1 MWVSWSSCSVT
12 RTPRCL
18 PLGIWNIT
26 VGRGLPLGCR
36 RHGLWLLAV
45 SLRCARHAGYAT
57 RRHVTA
63 LQFSSSCTWQH
74 HVSCNRSLDKA
85 QGRRAGGSSD
95 LWSEGTEGP
104 LSVGRNWRALWRA
117 SGKPE
122 VAQNIWGAQVQSLKG
137 VAGWGKAAETGGLR
151 PESRVCINLIFTWW
165 NKEATEGF

>member
-1 MWVSWSSCSVT
+1 MWVSWSSCLVT

-18 PLGIWNIT
+18 SLWGFGILQWTWDCPRDADVTDSDCWLCLCILLGT
-26 VGRGLPLGCR
+26 QGTQQGDM
-36 RHGLWLLAV
+36 
-45 SLRCARHAGYAT
+45 
-57 RRHVTA
+57 VTA

-117 SGKPE
+117 SGKPA

-137 VAGWGKAAETGGLR
+137 EAG
-151 PESRVCINLIFTWW
+151 
-165 NKEATEGF
+165 